1 MYKIANPDEVAIPS
15 NKLDEMK
22 WMNKHCENVCV

>member
-1 MYKIANPDEVAIPS
+1 MYKIANPDEVEIPG

-22 WMNKHCENVCV
+22 WMNKHCEKVCE